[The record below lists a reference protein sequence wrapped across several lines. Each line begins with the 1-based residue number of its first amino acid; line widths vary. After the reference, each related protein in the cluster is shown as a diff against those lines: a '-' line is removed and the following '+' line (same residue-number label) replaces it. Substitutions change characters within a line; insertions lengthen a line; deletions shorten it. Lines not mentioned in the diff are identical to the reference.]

1 MKAFLLRL
9 LVYVRPYRTRFIL
22 GSVCG
27 LLYGL
32 TNGALILAV
41 KIFVDVVFSKD
52 HSTHI
57 HDQLSKWQEYSPHFQ
72 PLVEKIKS
80 KVPEITAPGDNDL
93 LGWAL
98 LFGVLP
104 AVMLLRVILGYL
116 NIYLTNWVAA
126 HAVADIRTKLF
137 AHLQNL
143 SLSFFSRTS
152 TGDMI
157 SRIAS
162 DTGVLYQIIGSSF
175 ASIIKDPVTVIV
187 LLSIQLA
194 LRPSLVIVSLIVM
207 PICAAP
213 MIIFGRKVRKS
224 ARAMQGHTSDLIR
237 LMHESFTGNRI
248 IKAYNLENTVIEQ
261 FKATSRLFINHT
273 LRVLRAN
280 EIPSQLMEFLAA
292 AGIGL
297 VFLYRQT
304 LPLSDRPNEG
314 DFMGFITTIILLY
327 PSIKSLTRLHNQ
339 IHQAEAAS
347 ARVFELLE
355 TNSDIVEP
363 VRPLPLKARNAD
375 IRFENVDFHY
385 GEKPV
390 LCGVNLTVKAG
401 QLVALVGSS
410 GSGKTTMTNLL
421 LRFYDPQ
428 NGAILIGGTDI
439 RQVSTR
445 DLRNQI
451 ALVTQETIL
460 FNDTIRNNIAL
471 GRPGATDAEIE
482 AAAKF
487 ANAHEFIMQKPS
499 GYDSGV
505 GEKGV
510 NVSGGQKQRISIARA
525 ILRDAPILVLD
536 EATSALDTESERVV
550 QAELDKLMQ
559 GRTTICIA
567 HRLSTI
573 QRADVI
579 VVMSE
584 GRIVETGTH
593 AELLQR
599 GGVYQR
605 LYELQFQST
614 PLS

>member
-1 MKAFLLRL
+1 MKTFLRRL
-9 LVYVRPYRTRFIL
+9 WVYMRPYRTRFIL

-32 TNGALILAV
+32 TNGAVILAV

-57 HDQLSKWQEYSPHFQ
+57 HEQLSKWQEYSAQFR
-72 PLVEKIKS
+72 PLVEKLKANL
-80 KVPEITAPGDNDL
+80 PEITAPGDTDL
-93 LGWAL
+93 RGWAI

-116 NIYLTNWVAA
+116 NIYLTTWVAA
-126 HAVADIRTKLF
+126 RAVADIRTKLF

-143 SLSFFSRTS
+143 SLSFFSRNS

-157 SRIAS
+157 SRIS
-162 DTGVLYQIIGSSF
+162 NDTAVLYQITGSSF
-175 ASIIKDPVTVIV
+175 ASIVKDPVTIIV
-187 LLSIQLA
+187 LLGIQLA

-207 PICAAP
+207 PICVVP
-213 MIIFGRKVRKS
+213 MIIFGRKVRRS
-224 ARAMQGHTSDLIR
+224 ARKVQGHTADLTN

-248 IKAYNLENTVIEQ
+248 IKAYNLENTIIEQ
-261 FKATSRLFINHT
+261 FQATTRQFISHT
-273 LRVLRAN
+273 MRVLRAN

-297 VFLYRQT
+297 VFFYRQT
-304 LPLSDRPNEG
+304 LPLKEQPTQG

-339 IHQAEAAS
+339 LHQAEAAS
-347 ARVFELLE
+347 ARVFQLLE
-355 TNSDIVEP
+355 TRSDIQDP
-363 VRPLPLKARNAD
+363 PHPKPLVARQAD
-375 IRFENVDFHY
+375 IQFDGVDFNY

-390 LCGVNLTVKAG
+390 LRGIHFTVKAG

-410 GSGKTTMTNLL
+410 GSGKTTITNLL

-428 NGAILIGGTDI
+428 SGAVLIGDTDI
-439 RQVSTR
+439 RQVATQ

-451 ALVTQETIL
+451 ALVTQEIIL

-482 AAAKF
+482 AAARF
-487 ANAHEFIMQKPS
+487 ANAHDFIMEKPA
-499 GYDSGV
+499 GYATSI

-510 NVSGGQKQRISIARA
+510 NLSGGQRQRISIARA
-525 ILRDAPILVLD
+525 ILRNAPILILD

-550 QAELDKLMQ
+550 QAALEQLMQ

-573 QRADVI
+573 QKADVI
-579 VVMSE
+579 VVMKE
-584 GRIVETGTH
+584 GRIAETGTH

-605 LYELQFQST
+605 LYELQFQS
-614 PLS
+614 